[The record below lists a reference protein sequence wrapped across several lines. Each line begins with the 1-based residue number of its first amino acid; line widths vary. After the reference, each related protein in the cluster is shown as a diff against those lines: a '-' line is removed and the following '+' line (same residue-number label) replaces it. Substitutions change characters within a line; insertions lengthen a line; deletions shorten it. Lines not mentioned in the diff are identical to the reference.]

1 MTRQSAKPSGST
13 PWSMAMLVW
22 LCRLVVGGVFIVSG
36 VSKCIDPWGTIF
48 KIEEY
53 LGALGWDV
61 ERGVVTAGAILMS
74 VGEGLLGAMML
85 LGCYRRS
92 VTWLLTAVMA
102 VMLPLTVWIAVDD
115 PVSDCGCFGDF
126 LIISNTTTMLKN
138 VVVTLMLVFLLFTNR
153 RVTPLYH
160 PYSQWI
166 AGAIVAVYLALTA
179 AIGYLYQ
186 PLIDFRRFD
195 IGETVATSADDAD
208 DEASDDLYEFI
219 YSKNGSQ
226 KAFGIDNLP
235 DSTWTFVDRRLKAG
249 VSAADTAGEGLP
261 VYDDGEEVTQT
272 LTDGSVALIAIPEPA
287 VTGLGGASTI
297 ERVAEAMSRCDI
309 RVVGVIGGGEDIVDR
324 WNDRIVTDIELLYA
338 EPTTLKEL
346 ARGPESITLLNDGRV
361 EWKRSLTTLSAD
373 DLSRCEALDDL
384 SPAGPATFWTL
395 TLIAV
400 GALIVLLMLD
410 RTGKAIVRLARR
422 KSLKR
427 LNEAKK

>member
-1 MTRQSAKPSGST
+1 
-13 PWSMAMLVW
+13 MLVW

-74 VGEGLLGAMML
+74 IGEGLLGAMML

-126 LIISNTTTMLKN
+126 LIISNTATMLKN

-166 AGAIVAVYLALTA
+166 AGAIVSVYLVLTA

-195 IGETVATSADDAD
+195 IGETVATSADDAN

-226 KAFGIDNLP
+226 QAF
-235 DSTWTFVDRRLKAG
+235 T
-249 VSAADTAGEGLP
+249 
-261 VYDDGEEVTQT
+261 
-272 LTDGSVALIAIPEPA
+272 
-287 VTGLGGASTI
+287 
-297 ERVAEAMSRCDI
+297 
-309 RVVGVIGGGEDIVDR
+309 
-324 WNDRIVTDIELLYA
+324 
-338 EPTTLKEL
+338 
-346 ARGPESITLLNDGRV
+346 GRV
-361 EWKRSLTTLSAD
+361 S
-373 DLSRCEALDDL
+373 
-384 SPAGPATFWTL
+384 G
-395 TLIAV
+395 
-400 GALIVLLMLD
+400 
-410 RTGKAIVRLARR
+410 
-422 KSLKR
+422 
-427 LNEAKK
+427 